1 MGKLGRAQFDMK
13 KELSVE
19 KGPEGEEVKRD
30 GATKSV
36 ARTDSPNYALEPHFG
51 VSNKI
56 YCSLDGI
63 FRR

>member
-1 MGKLGRAQFDMK
+1 MK

-36 ARTDSPNYALEPHFG
+36 ARTNSPNYPLEPYFG

-56 YCSLDGI
+56 DFSLDGI